1 MLIIV
6 QEQQH
11 SQLDSP
17 HFCNVKPPPR
27 TRLHS
32 PALYILFL
40 QRQNKYKSLNPG
52 LEFQVTLISYT
63 QCEGE
68 EPSFQ
73 ACTFCNTAHF
83 IQNTGTT
90 GLRHFQNKYTR
101 SAKRNLSSP
110 GKQAVR
116 TERISHQHS
125 RLSSAE
131 RHWSCRR
138 RHSFP
143 LLG

>member
-17 HFCNVKPPPR
+17 HFRNVKPPPR
-27 TRLHS
+27 TRLRS

-63 QCEGE
+63 RCEGE
-68 EPSFQ
+68 QPSF
-73 ACTFCNTAHF
+73 
-83 IQNTGTT
+83 
-90 GLRHFQNKYTR
+90 
-101 SAKRNLSSP
+101 
-110 GKQAVR
+110 
-116 TERISHQHS
+116 
-125 RLSSAE
+125 
-131 RHWSCRR
+131 
-138 RHSFP
+138 
-143 LLG
+143 